1 VEKLTFFIFD
11 FYFFIYNK
19 KHISNMALDLL
30 RKDPWN
36 GDFITGITYYGYA
49 MAGTQDNEPLWSIR
63 RKVVI
68 NGILRYEYPYIT
80 GSTLANTYP
89 AISVNNIKYIR
100 VSGLIWDNRANYTY
114 AEANGVFSSGIWDD
128 SKIWIDIE
136 QWKDYP

>member
-1 VEKLTFFIFD
+1 
-11 FYFFIYNK
+11 
-19 KHISNMALDLL
+19 MALDLL

-68 NGILRYEYPYIT
+68 NGILRYEYPYII
-80 GSTLANTYP
+80 GSTLANIYP